1 MPIYSLDFSNVQYRS
16 SLAPDGDALLL
27 GLTSCKPK
35 QNRVQILEM
44 CEASCQITNLC
55 EVQCDYP
62 ATKIQWIPR
71 AVDPEKGDLFATSS
85 DMMRIYTLGFE
96 GQTTATLT
104 LELHNNSEYC
114 MPVTSFDWNKT
125 DVKCLAA
132 SSIDTTVTI
141 WDLEHQQV
149 TTQLIAHDKAVYDI
163 CFAKESM
170 RFGTCGEDGSVRV
183 FDLRSLE
190 QSTII

>member
-1 MPIYSLDFSNVQYRS
+1 MEFSNMIYQS
-16 SLAPDGDALLL
+16 SLSEKGDALLI
-27 GLTSCKPK
+27 GITSCQPK
-35 QNRVQILEM
+35 NNRVQILEM
-44 CEASCQITNLC
+44 CEASYQITKLT
-55 EVQCDYP
+55 EVELGYP

-71 AVDPEKGDLFATSS
+71 VDHPEQGDIFATAS
-85 DMMRIYTLGFE
+85 DMMRIYSLKFE
-96 GQTTATLT
+96 GHGGVEANLY
-104 LELHNNSEYC
+104 LELQNNSEYC

-141 WDLEHQQV
+141 WDLECQQV